1 MPANWTCVKSYDDG
15 ACSGVGCSPPGCRVQ
30 SVRLIGALSRRP
42 VHVPSCADDR
52 ELAELRLRYE
62 NDESPRL
69 RKTVRVFV
77 ESGITVIA
85 VETENEDDGSDYGVG
100 GCIGWRRWWDDWQRR
115 RSHTNEKLKE
125 MTLRKRRSAGVRVR
139 A

>member
-1 MPANWTCVKSYDDG
+1 M
-15 ACSGVGCSPPGCRVQ
+15 
-30 SVRLIGALSRRP
+30 
-42 VHVPSCADDR
+42 
-52 ELAELRLRYE
+52 LAELRLRYE

-85 VETENEDDGSDYGVG
+85 VETENEDDGSDYDCGWVVASADSVVG
-100 GCIGWRRWWDDWQRR
+100 TIGNVGEAIIKEDDF
-115 RSHTNEKLKE
+115 EE
-125 MTLRKRRSAGVRVR
+125 RRSAEVRVR